1 MLNERNISHRC
12 TGFGCDDDAVTGFA
26 DRNRTLPAFRIAMR
40 PVFDFLRIVAETA
53 GRKNDGFCADGVGIA
68 FLICSFRTDD
78 CAFLIQD

>member
-1 MLNERNISHRC
+1 
-12 TGFGCDDDAVTGFA
+12 
-26 DRNRTLPAFRIAMR
+26 MR

-68 FLICSFRTDD
+68 FFICSFRTDD

>member
-1 MLNERNISHRC
+1 M
-12 TGFGCDDDAVTGFA
+12 G
-26 DRNRTLPAFRIAMR
+26 

>member
-1 MLNERNISHRC
+1 MS
-12 TGFGCDDDAVTGFA
+12 
-26 DRNRTLPAFRIAMR
+26 

-78 CAFLIQD
+78 CALISSVAGVPSLVSTPALSAASLSPLIKPAP